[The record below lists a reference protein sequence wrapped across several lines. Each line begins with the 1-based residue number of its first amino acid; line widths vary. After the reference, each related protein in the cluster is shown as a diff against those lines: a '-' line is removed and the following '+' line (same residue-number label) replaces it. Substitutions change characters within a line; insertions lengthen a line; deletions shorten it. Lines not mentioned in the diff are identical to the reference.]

1 MPTGPLTGVKIIDL
15 TTIYSGPIATAVLAD
30 QGADVIKIE
39 AAGGDP
45 MRQGPSR
52 RNGVTASFAML
63 NRNKRSMV
71 VDIRTDEGRQIL
83 FDLIETADVLVENF
97 RPGVMDR
104 LQVGYEALREV
115 NPRLVFVS
123 INGVGETGPYAD
135 RRVYDAV
142 IQAISGIADLHS
154 GDTGRPTMINTL
166 ICDKVAAM
174 TTAQAISSALVARN
188 QTGTGQ
194 QVSVSMLDAIL
205 FFLWPDSM
213 AIYSLV
219 GEKADNRP
227 PFTHAF
233 FVRQTS
239 DGYVAVMPVKAGEW
253 AGTFAAL
260 EIPNLME
267 DESYRDIKDPVV
279 RMDTLNQVLNESY
292 ATFTTKDICKRLEA
306 NEVPFA
312 EINTREE
319 MFEDPQVKAMGAIV
333 EYEHDVA
340 GRIRQPRPSAQFSE
354 TPAGPLRSSP
364 ALGAHTEEILI
375 EIGRSS
381 EDIAALRKA
390 DIVPPKR

>member
-1 MPTGPLTGVKIIDL
+1 MLTGPLVGVKIIDL
-15 TTIYSGPIATAVLAD
+15 TTIYSGPIATSILGD

-39 AAGGDP
+39 SAAGDP

-71 VDIRTDEGRQIL
+71 VDIRLEQGRQIL
-83 FDLIETADVLVENF
+83 IDLVKTADVLVENF

-104 LQVGYEALREV
+104 LQLGFDDLRKV
-115 NPRLVFVS
+115 NPKLIFVS
-123 INGVGETGPYAD
+123 INGVGDSGPYAD

-154 GDTGRPTMINTL
+154 GDTGRPTMVNTL

-188 QTGTGQ
+188 EAGTGQ

-213 AIYSLV
+213 SAYSLV
-219 GEKADNRP
+219 GLPIGQGPA
-227 PFTHAF
+227 FSHSF

-239 DGYVAVMPVKAGEW
+239 DGYIAVMPVKAGEW

-260 EIPNLME
+260 GIPNLME
-267 DESYRDIKDPVV
+267 DESYHAIDDPAV
-279 RMDTLNQVLNESY
+279 RIGKLNQVLDEAY
-292 ATFTTKDICKRLEA
+292 ITFTTKELCQRLEA

-312 EINTREE
+312 EINTRAE
-319 MFEDPQVKAMGAIV
+319 MFDDPQVQAMGAIV

-340 GRIRQPRPSAQFSE
+340 GPIRQPRPSAQFSE
-354 TPAGPLRSSP
+354 TPSGPLRSSP
-364 ALGAHTEEILI
+364 QLGAHTKEILS
-375 EIGRSS
+375 EIGRSAK
-381 EDIAALRKA
+381 DIESLQELNV
-390 DIVPPKR
+390 IP